1 MVVAICGL
9 FGAMGGG
16 LGSELTFMSRLV
28 PFIYGSLSQRQ
39 EKSFSFRGLAL
50 EIGEF
55 HKNAIK
61 RKKRKIVN

>member
-1 MVVAICGL
+1 MP
-9 FGAMGGG
+9 
-16 LGSELTFMSRLV
+16 RLS

-61 RKKRKIVN
+61 HKKTKNG